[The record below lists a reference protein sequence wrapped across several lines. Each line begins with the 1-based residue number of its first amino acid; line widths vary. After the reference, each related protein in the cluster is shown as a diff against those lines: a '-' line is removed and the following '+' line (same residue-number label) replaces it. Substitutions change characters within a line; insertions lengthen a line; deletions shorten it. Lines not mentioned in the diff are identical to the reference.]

1 MKRILSLIICI
12 TMLVAICPTVFSEES
27 DKMQEVLLL
36 VKPRIPD
43 TNRFS
48 IFDSHITTE
57 GGRTFYNFSWS
68 DNDQKSMYV
77 AALESGIITEYGFF
91 EEIRGEVTT
100 RGFDRIDSEEAIR
113 RTQALVNKLNPTLS
127 GKFIVEADGPEIWNS
142 DKLYF
147 TLRHKEGGVPVQGN
161 VGRVTVDI
169 DATKITSFRI
179 NYVEGLKFLSP
190 YGITSRDEAKSAFES
205 QLGLTLS
212 YKVYR
217 DYQNRKTT
225 AFPVYTAEN
234 GNNYIDAHTGKVVNV
249 TPYHDIFFVKNE
261 SMSDTLTGG
270 GGGGLSEA
278 EIQEIENVGST
289 LSVNDIREIIFK
301 NKLLN
306 ISSDY
311 TLEETGL
318 RKVVYDEGSY
328 VRTMLFGKTTKD
340 SMHYIYIDVNAKT
353 GEIISYSN
361 FTNTNSSK
369 KLDKDSLLKAANDIC
384 STLAADKFEEFK
396 LTQDKDGYYTYT
408 RYANDIPVPS
418 DTITV
423 EISPADGK
431 LVSYR
436 INYSNTTF
444 PSPEKVI
451 SHSDA
456 CRVYFE
462 NVTYAPLHIM
472 QITKP
477 EYTMPNTTALVYAAE
492 DTGVIIDAFRG
503 QRINSDGTAYAKQEK
518 WTKYTDVKG
527 HYAEKEIMALHRFG
541 IGFKSE
547 NFNPDREIS
556 QKEFIEFANQG
567 FGNTLSIHNLHSPA
581 ANILTRIEA
590 ARLICCALGLEK
602 FGEIEKIYACPFK
615 DIDEG
620 KGYATLLW
628 GLDIVK
634 GTTKDTFSPNT
645 GLTRG
650 QAAILIYNAMQN
662 TI

>member
-12 TMLVAICPTVFSEES
+12 TMLVAVCPTVFGQES
-27 DKMQEVLLL
+27 DKMQDVLLMI
-36 VKPRIPD
+36 KPRIPD
-43 TNRFS
+43 TSRFT

-57 GGRTFYNFSWS
+57 GSKTLYNFSWS
-68 DNDQKSMYV
+68 DNNQKSMYV
-77 AALESGIITEYGFF
+77 SATEGGIITEYGFF
-91 EEIRGEVTT
+91 EEIRGEVTN

-127 GKFIVEADGPEIWNS
+127 GKFVVEADGPENWNS

-161 VGRVTVDI
+161 TGRVTVDI

-179 NYVEGLKFLSP
+179 NYVEGLKYISP
-190 YGITSRDEAKSAFES
+190 YGIISRDEATAAFGS

-212 YKVYR
+212 YRIYK
-217 DYQNRKTT
+217 DYQNRKIT

-249 TPYHDIFFVKNE
+249 TPYHDVFYVKNE
-261 SMSDTLTGG
+261 SMSDTLGSA
-270 GGGGLSEA
+270 GGGLSEA
-278 EIQEIENVGST
+278 EIQEIENVSST
-289 LSVNDIREIIFK
+289 MSAKDISAEIFK

-318 RKVVYDEGSY
+318 RKVVYNEGSY
-328 VRTMLFGKTTKD
+328 VRTMLFKKASKD
-340 SMHYIYIDVNAKT
+340 SVHYIFIDADAKS
-353 GEIISYSN
+353 GEILSYSN
-361 FTNTNSSK
+361 FNNTSTTK
-369 KLDKDSLLKAANDIC
+369 KLDKDTLLKTANDIC
-384 STLAADKFEEFK
+384 STLSPEKFEEFK

-418 DTITV
+418 DTISV

-436 INYSNTTF
+436 INYSNVKF
-444 PSPEKVI
+444 PSPENVI
-451 SHSDA
+451 SPNMA
-456 CRVYFE
+456 CKVYFE
-462 NVTYAPLHIM
+462 NVTYTPLHIM

-477 EYTMPNTTALVYAAE
+477 ELTQPDTTALVYAAE

-503 QRINSDGTAYAKQEK
+503 ERINGDGTTYQKTEK
-518 WTKYTDVKG
+518 WTKYTDVAG
-527 HYAEKEIMALHRFG
+527 HYAEKEIMALYRFG

-547 NFNPDREIS
+547 KFDPDKEIS

-567 FGNTLSIHNLHSPA
+567 FGNVLSIHNLHSPA

-590 ARLICCALGLEK
+590 ARLICCALGIEK
-602 FGEIEKIYACPFK
+602 FGEIDKIYACPFK
-615 DIDEG
+615 DIKEG

-628 GLDIVK
+628 GLDIVN
-634 GTTKDTFSPNT
+634 GTTMDTFSPND

-662 TI
+662 VL

>member
-1 MKRILSLIICI
+1 
-12 TMLVAICPTVFSEES
+12 MLVAICPTAFGQES
-27 DKMQEVLLL
+27 DKMQDVLLL
-36 VKPRIPD
+36 IKPRIPD
-43 TNRFS
+43 TNRFT

-57 GGRTFYNFSWS
+57 GGKTLYNFSWS
-68 DNDQKSMYV
+68 DDNQKSMYV
-77 AALESGIITEYGFF
+77 SALDSGIIVEYGFY

-113 RTQALVNKLNPTLS
+113 RTQAMVNKLNPAIS
-127 GKFIVEADGPEIWNS
+127 GKFVVEADGPENWNS

-179 NYVEGLKFLSP
+179 NYVEGLKYLSP
-190 YGITSRDEAKSAFES
+190 YGIISRDEAISAFGS

-212 YKVYR
+212 YRVYK
-217 DYQNRKTT
+217 DYQNRKIT

-234 GNNYIDAHTGKVVNV
+234 GNNYIDAHTGKVINV
-249 TPYHDIFFVKNE
+249 TPYHDVFYVKNE
-261 SMSDTLTGG
+261 SASDSLGG
-270 GGGGLSEA
+270 AGGGGLSEA
-278 EIQEIENVGST
+278 EIQEVENVGST
-289 LSVNDIREIIFK
+289 LSVSDLSASIFK

-318 RKVVYDEGSY
+318 RKVVYHEGSY
-328 VRTMLFGKTTKD
+328 VRTMLFKKTTGD
-340 SMHYIYIDVNAKT
+340 SVHYIFIDADAKS
-353 GEIISYSN
+353 GEILSYSN
-361 FTNTNSSK
+361 FNSTSTTK
-369 KLDKDSLLKAANDIC
+369 KLDKDTLLKTSNDIC
-384 STLAADKFEEFK
+384 STLSPEKFEEFK

-408 RYANDIPVPS
+408 RYVNDIPVPS
-418 DTITV
+418 DTISV

-436 INYSNTTF
+436 INYSNVKF
-444 PSPEKVI
+444 PSPENVI
-451 SHSDA
+451 SPNMA
-456 CRVYFE
+456 CKVYFE

-477 EYTMPNTTALVYAAE
+477 ELTRPDTTALVYAAE

-503 QRINSDGTAYAKQEK
+503 ERINGDGTAYQKTEK
-518 WTKYTDVKG
+518 WTKYTDVAG
-527 HYAEKEIMALHRFG
+527 HYAEKEIMALYRFG

-547 NFNPDREIS
+547 KFDPDKAIS

-567 FGNTLSIHNLHSPA
+567 FGNVLSIHNLRSPA

-590 ARLICCALGLEK
+590 ARLICCALGIEK
-602 FGEIEKIYACPFK
+602 FGEIDKIYACPFK
-615 DIDEG
+615 DIKEG

-628 GLDIVK
+628 GLDIVN
-634 GTTKDTFSPNT
+634 GTTKDTFSPND

-650 QAAILIYNAMQN
+650 QAAILIYKAMQN
-662 TI
+662 VL